1 MTGAIPAGGK
11 FWLRNKSGEPFPAG
25 GIKCTHSAYIGKH
38 MALRSEIAGE
48 VPHLRRFA
56 LALTGNASLADDLVQ
71 DCIEQA
77 LRKQHLFDETRK
89 LRSWL
94 FAILRNLYISGLR
107 RNSRGTA
114 ASLEF
119 DVASAMGKM
128 QEQEAQLVLS
138 DVKAAITRLPPLY
151 REVLLLIALEGM
163 SYREVSEVTGVPVG
177 TVMSRVAR
185 ARAGLRTLLGEN
197 GTSGLRRVK

>member
-1 MTGAIPAGGK
+1 
-11 FWLRNKSGEPFPAG
+11 
-25 GIKCTHSAYIGKH
+25 

-56 LALTGNASLADDLVQ
+56 LALTGDASLADDLVQ
-71 DCIEQA
+71 DCIVQA

-107 RNSRGTA
+107 RNSRGA
-114 ASLEF
+114 SVSLEI
-119 DVASAMGKM
+119 DVASSGNLH
-128 QEQEAQLVLS
+128 QQEAQLVLA

-163 SYREVSEVTGVPVG
+163 SYREVSEITGVPVG
-177 TVMSRVAR
+177 TVMSRLAR
-185 ARAGLRTLLGEN
+185 ARTGLRTLLGEN
-197 GTSGLRRVK
+197 GAGLRRVK

>member
-1 MTGAIPAGGK
+1 VQ
-11 FWLRNKSGEPFPAG
+11 L
-25 GIKCTHSAYIGKH
+25 AYSSRR

-56 LALTGNASLADDLVQ
+56 LALTGDASLADDLVQ

-107 RNSRGTA
+107 RNSRGKLV
-114 ASLEF
+114 SLEI
-119 DVASAMGKM
+119 DVASASGKLH
-128 QEQEAQLVLS
+128 EQEAHLALA
-138 DVKAAITRLPPLY
+138 DVKSAIARMPPLY

-163 SYREVSEVTGVPVG
+163 SYREVSEITGVPVG
-177 TVMSRVAR
+177 TVMSRLAR
-185 ARAGLRTLLGEN
+185 ARAGLRVLLGEN

>member
-1 MTGAIPAGGK
+1 
-11 FWLRNKSGEPFPAG
+11 
-25 GIKCTHSAYIGKH
+25 

-56 LALTGNASLADDLVQ
+56 LALTGDASLADDLVQ
-71 DCIEQA
+71 DCIVQA

-107 RNSRGTA
+107 RNSRGA
-114 ASLEF
+114 SASLEI
-119 DVASAMGKM
+119 DVASPGNLH
-128 QEQEAQLVLS
+128 QQEAQLVLA

-163 SYREVSEVTGVPVG
+163 SYREVSEITGVPVG
-177 TVMSRVAR
+177 TVMSRLAR
-185 ARAGLRTLLGEN
+185 ARTGLRTLLGEN
-197 GTSGLRRVK
+197 GTGGLRRVK